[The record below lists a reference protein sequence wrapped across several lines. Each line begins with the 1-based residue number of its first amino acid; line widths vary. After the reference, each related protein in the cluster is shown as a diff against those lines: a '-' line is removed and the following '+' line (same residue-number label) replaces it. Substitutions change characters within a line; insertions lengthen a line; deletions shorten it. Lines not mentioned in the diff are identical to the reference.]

1 MTSASSSQAF
11 VQLTSSEEGNWLSL
25 GRALTTVL
33 CQGLRPFVKK
43 ETEAFYN
50 IIKAATT
57 SAGPCT
63 CVYVPRR
70 KPNQY
75 HDMSTC
81 QWANILQV
89 YHYGNKP
96 NWKQS
101 DPTKWMDPNVGPWE
115 IAKLFLP
122 DIGGHTVIQSVEDM
136 EISAILNLMF
146 WCNHFT
152 VQRLL
157 IKDVRD
163 TRNTKWA
170 HVSKLELSEAE
181 KKGAFET
188 IEKFLQDPALVWD
201 VDAQE
206 ALREILALKCTS
218 DVHIFKAE
226 LLSHFKEAIQNELK
240 SLKRESKRN
249 KKQRS
254 RVDGQLRN
262 LQKALDNVE
271 KKQKA
276 SISVPRLIINRTV
289 YVVSYLVKSARGIRR
304 KSVGTLL
311 MFLFLCCLVGVLDH
325 KSYRDGELR
334 FPLYYRVLG
343 GPKWPISMIRVTTC
357 HMYSQNNPV
366 SVTQNYRQKNS
377 CTGKMKIKLKIMLL
391 IVMMWQNEEL
401 DAILIFRN
409 NLFRV

>member
-25 GRALTTVL
+25 GRALSTGL

-50 IIKAATT
+50 NIRAATIL
-57 SAGPCT
+57 AGPCT
-63 CVYVPRR
+63 CVYVSRR

-75 HDMSTC
+75 HDMSIC
-81 QWANILQV
+81 QWANILQA
-89 YHYGNKP
+89 YHLGTKP

-152 VQRLL
+152 VQRPL

-163 TRNTKWA
+163 ARNTKWA
-170 HVSKLELSEAE
+170 HVPKLELSEAE
-181 KKGAFET
+181 KKGAFEK
-188 IEKFLQDPALVWD
+188 IEKLLQDPALARD

-206 ALREILALKCTS
+206 AFREILALKCTS
-218 DVHIFKAE
+218 DVHSFKAE
-226 LLSHFKEAIQNELK
+226 VLSHFKEAIQNELK

-262 LQKALDNVE
+262 LQKALENVE

-276 SISVPRLIINRTV
+276 SISVPRLIINRTM
-289 YVVSYLVKSARGIRR
+289 YVVSYLGKSARGIRGR
-304 KSVGTLL
+304 SVATLL
-311 MFLFLCCLVGVLDH
+311 MFLSLCCLVGVLDH
-325 KSYRDGELR
+325 KSYRDGELMVPFMLQR
-334 FPLYYRVLG
+334 FDLMKMPDKHDQSMNSIAYSLKILLQRY
-343 GPKWPISMIRVTTC
+343 PIIPSKTFLHRK
-357 HMYSQNNPV
+357 SE
-366 SVTQNYRQKNS
+366 
-377 CTGKMKIKLKIMLL
+377 KLKIMLL
-391 IVMMWQNEEL
+391 CGK
-401 DAILIFRN
+401 
-409 NLFRV
+409 

>member
-1 MTSASSSQAF
+1 MKTLYLTYLHLLTDYFLYTAMTSAISSQAF

-33 CQGLRPFVKK
+33 CKGLRPFVKR

-50 IIKAATT
+50 NIKAIPAL
-57 SAGPCT
+57 PCT
-63 CVYVPRR
+63 CVHVPRR

-81 QWANILQV
+81 HWAIILEG
-89 YHYGNKP
+89 YHHGNKP

-152 VQRLL
+152 VQRPL

-163 TRNTKWA
+163 ARNSKWA
-170 HVSKLELSEAE
+170 HVSKLELTEAE
-181 KKGAFET
+181 KKDAFEA
-188 IEKFLQDPALVWD
+188 IEKFLQDPVLAGD

-226 LLSHFKEAIQNELK
+226 VLSHFKESILNEL
-240 SLKRESKRN
+240 N
-249 KKQRS
+249 
-254 RVDGQLRN
+254 RVEGQLRDFQRS
-262 LQKALDNVE
+262 LENVE

-276 SISVPRLIINRTV
+276 SISVPRLIVSRTL
-289 YVVSYLVKSARGIRR
+289 YIISYLAKSARSIRR
-304 KSVGTLL
+304 SSLATLL
-311 MFLFLCCLVGVLDH
+311 VFLLLFCSIGVLDH
-325 KSYRDGELR
+325 RSYRDGELW
-334 FPLYYRVLG
+334 F
-343 GPKWPISMIRVTTC
+343 S
-357 HMYSQNNPV
+357 YS
-366 SVTQNYRQKNS
+366 R
-377 CTGKMKIKLKIMLL
+377 
-391 IVMMWQNEEL
+391 
-401 DAILIFRN
+401 
-409 NLFRV
+409 